1 MILELAGALALVLAN
16 GFFVATEF
24 AVARLRPSQVE
35 EFVREGRPGAKSA
48 RHAVDHID
56 SYLSACQLGITLSS
70 LGLGALG
77 KPAFTAFLEPVLGE
91 SASVGGFGIA
101 ALVAFA
107 IITVLHVVVGELS
120 PKSLAIA
127 RTARTSLL
135 LAPVMRAFYLATKP
149 VVDLFNAMGNL
160 LLKPFGVPSV
170 AEAGHSPHSEG
181 ELRSLVRQSEE
192 QGLILAQERT
202 FTENVFGFGDIRA
215 REVMVPRPEIR
226 TVDTDDDLV
235 AAANR
240 SAETGHTRLPLT
252 ESELGLDAIA
262 GLIHAKDLLQ
272 PMAEGRE
279 VTLRELARPLLRVP
293 DSMRVDELLRRLRT
307 DRQHVA
313 LVEDEHGTTVG
324 LVTLEDVLEEI
335 VGEIEDEF
343 DPDEAE
349 LITREDEATLVD
361 GRASLRLVAERLG
374 LELDGNH
381 EATLGGHLLERLG
394 RLPDAGEE
402 IELGGRHA
410 EVSAVEG
417 ARIASLRFRDAPV
430 GVGSDAS
437 DR

>member
-1 MILELAGALALVLAN
+1 MILELAGAIALVLAN

-35 EFVREGRPGAKSA
+35 ELVREGRPGAKSA
-48 RHAVDHID
+48 RHAVEHID
-56 SYLSACQLGITLSS
+56 AYLSACQLGITLAS

-77 KPAFTAFLEPVLGE
+77 KPAFTALLEPVLGE
-91 SASVGGFGIA
+91 AANVGGFGVA

-127 RTARTSLL
+127 RTAGVSLL

-170 AEAGHSPHSEG
+170 AEAGHAPHSEA
-181 ELRSLVRQSEE
+181 ELRHLMRESEKE
-192 QGLILAQERT
+192 GLILADERT

-215 REVMVPRPEIR
+215 REVMVPRHEVH
-226 TVDTDDDLV
+226 TVHTDDDLV

-252 ESELGLDAIA
+252 EPEAGLDDIV
-262 GLIHAKDLLQ
+262 GLIHAKDLLR

-279 VTLRELARPLLRVP
+279 VGLRELARPLVCVP

-313 LVEDEHGTTVG
+313 LVEDEHGTAVG
-324 LVTLEDVLEEI
+324 LVTLEDVLEEL

-343 DPDEAE
+343 DPDEVE
-349 LITREDEATLVD
+349 LITREEEATLVD
-361 GRASLRLVAERLG
+361 GRAPLRLVAERLG
-374 LELDGNH
+374 LELEEAH

-402 IELGGRHA
+402 VELGGRQA

-417 ARIASLRFRDAPV
+417 ARIASLRFRDAPLSV
-430 GVGSDAS
+430 NSHGSE
-437 DR
+437 R